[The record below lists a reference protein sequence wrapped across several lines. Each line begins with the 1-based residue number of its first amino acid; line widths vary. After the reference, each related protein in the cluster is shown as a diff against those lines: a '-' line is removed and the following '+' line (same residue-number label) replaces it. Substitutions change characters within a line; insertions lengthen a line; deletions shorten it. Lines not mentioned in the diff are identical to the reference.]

1 MVRIP
6 RPSKSI
12 RITKFRVPEANAFR
26 VTCRRSKRRVY
37 QIHSSTPTHFASSR
51 HWRQTNTKFLIPAH
65 LATKTKPLHGQRTP
79 CGTGLNIH
87 RGPRCYERTR
97 DFLLLRTTVVRP
109 VICAFRTLPRKPRRW
124 CRITEHEAE
133 PRQPGVQSLFVRLD
147 GARGFRRRPVLRL
160 RKRQAWP
167 FLSDREPSTKAA
179 AIGSLVSSLCRA
191 GGKSRDGRLR
201 LRKGNLSTRKPAG
214 LSKRHPGE
222 F

>member
-1 MVRIP
+1 MQCGSDPSCGSTYVYRGCSDQGSAANLGHHP
-6 RPSKSI
+6 YRGALAARDEYYERP
-12 RITKFRVPEANAFR
+12 TGPV
-26 VTCRRSKRRVY
+26 
-37 QIHSSTPTHFASSR
+37 SSTGRRARPEGEGTHPARCGKSR
-51 HWRQTNTKFLIPAH
+51 FPNEEAAGCR
-65 LATKTKPLHGQRTP
+65 ATKLG
-79 CGTGLNIH
+79 
-87 RGPRCYERTR
+87 
-97 DFLLLRTTVVRP
+97 
-109 VICAFRTLPRKPRRW
+109 AKPR
-124 CRITEHEAE
+124 EHEAE
-133 PRQPGVQSLFVRLD
+133 LRQPGVQSLFVRLD

-201 LRKGNLSTRKPAG
+201 KGEPVDAKPAG